1 MRHQKIARFV
11 LLSGR
16 GADMAVHRTH
26 NETRKR
32 KLREVYRYSAYFDVP
47 EKWATTIQLDQHESQ
62 FLDENDYEQ

>member
-1 MRHQKIARFV
+1 MRHRKIARFV
-11 LLSGR
+11 LLLCC

-26 NETRKR
+26 IETRKR
-32 KLREVYRYSAYFDVP
+32 KLRELYKYSAYFDVP